1 MIVRTCISLMFSGIV
16 QASAVLPSRDAC
28 LIRDEGVRI
37 QTAVPASYR
46 MVFMAMSLSLMGIL
60 SFLLGSHFSKL
71 KHNISVQRNFIS
83 LLVLVIYTLVLAFI
97 LAATVLVAG
106 QGLTTYNLCLVGT
119 WVCLTFYTFT
129 KATVFL
135 FLVER
140 IHIVRAPFVRRKHD
154 KIYLTCLAM
163 VVFMFVPVVINSC
176 VSPVIDMGPKSV
188 RCYFGIEAKA
198 SIPVL
203 VVNIVVDVCLT
214 GVFFYLLRPAVRTH
228 QFSTVPD
235 ALRRVSAHIPFSP
248 MVPSHTAAQRN
259 IRSLVWRS
267 IIGSLL
273 IEIPMMANMIQFV
286 LIDGE
291 ELGTMC
297 LALCVVEVA
306 WDALV
311 IHWLALGTSEQVA
324 NPPID
329 SVRPASRWT
338 INTHQALISPGQ
350 GRQSV
355 AGGNL
360 RPFRLAKPEIVRMK
374 PLDSMRKPPSRLDI
388 NSTYYY

>member
-16 QASAVLPSRDAC
+16 QASAVLPSRDAR

-60 SFLLGSHFSKL
+60 SFLL
-71 KHNISVQRNFIS
+71 
-83 LLVLVIYTLVLAFI
+83 
-97 LAATVLVAG
+97 VLVAG

-176 VSPVIDMGPKSV
+176 Q
-188 RCYFGIEAKA
+188 KA